1 MVSRDNNGSL
11 LPFGDDLVAQLST
24 RKFNCRLSS
33 SSLISSVVTQNIAV
47 PTDNLYALNENYTL
61 ILLTSIKM
69 EVSCTSATARPS
81 HMLRL
86 P

>member
-69 EVSCTSATARPS
+69 EVSCTSATACPS